1 MTPNGKAILYGALTT
16 SIILLVALVISTP
29 NGTTLL
35 LAIAFGVVV
44 AATTGYHEH
53 RQ

>member
-1 MTPNGKAILYGALTT
+1 MTANGKALLYGALTT
-16 SIILLVALVISTP
+16 SVILLIALVISTP

-44 AATTGYHEH
+44 ALMTGLQE
-53 RQ
+53 RRR